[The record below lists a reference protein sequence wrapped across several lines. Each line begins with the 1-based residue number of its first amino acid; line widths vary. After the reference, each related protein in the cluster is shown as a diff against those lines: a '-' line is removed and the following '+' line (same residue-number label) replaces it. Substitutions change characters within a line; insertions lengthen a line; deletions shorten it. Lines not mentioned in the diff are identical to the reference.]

1 MWHAYHDLKIPVN
14 WAGFYVVDPAALD
27 QLILGPFQG
36 KAACQ
41 TIKFGVGVCGTAAA
55 TKGTQVVPDV
65 RAYPGHIA
73 CDGDTQSEVVVS
85 IVCDGRVVAVLD
97 IDCLIKDVWDDE
109 DERYLELLAQQISA
123 SCAW

>member
-1 MWHAYHDLKIPVN
+1 MKIPVN
-14 WAGFYVVDPAALD
+14 SAVLYVVDPAALD
-27 QLILGPFQG
+27 RLILGPFQG

-65 RAYPGHIA
+65 RAYPGQIV
-73 CDGDTQSEVVVS
+73 CDGDTQSEAVVS
-85 IVCDGRVVAVLD
+85 IDCAGRIVAVLD
-97 IDCLIKDVWDDE
+97 IDCLVKDFCDDE
-109 DERYLELLAQQISA
+109 NERYLELLAQQIST